1 MYVQLTIAE
10 RLKDLR
16 VIDKKLT
23 LEQLAEQTGLSKS
36 ALGKYESE
44 DCGDINHYAV
54 QKLAKFYGVSTDY
67 LLGLTEQKNYSD
79 VDVASLHLSDEVLEL
94 LRSGKINN
102 RLLCEMMTHP
112 RFRQLMADMEIV
124 VDRIA
129 DMRIQ
134 DMNTVLEVA
143 RQKVMKE
150 YAPDEMDVYIRTLEV
165 AQINETDYFSYIIH
179 EDMDE
184 ITETIRENH
193 RKDTTTADETT
204 PTQDGIK
211 VLMHSIL
218 DQKDETTVLLKQ
230 LCAQMQIPEEKITE
244 EEVRAFRSM
253 MQKSRLFKKQMSMR
267 GKGRPF
273 RDRK

>member
-1 MYVQLTIAE
+1 MYVQLTMAE

-44 DCGDINHYAV
+44 DCGDINHYAI

-67 LLGLTEQKNYSD
+67 LLGLTEQKNHSD
-79 VDVASLHLSDEVLEL
+79 VDVTSLHLSDEVLEL

-112 RFRQLMADMEIV
+112 RFRQLMADIEIV

-134 DMNTVLEVA
+134 DMNTILEVA

-150 YAPDEMDVYIRTLEV
+150 YASDETDVYMRTLVV

-193 RKDTTTADETT
+193 RKDATTADETT
-204 PTQDGIK
+204 
-211 VLMHSIL
+211 M
-218 DQKDETTVLLKQ
+218 LLKQ

-244 EEVRAFRSM
+244 EEVRVFRSM

-267 GKGRPF
+267 GKGGHANKR
-273 RDRK
+273 R